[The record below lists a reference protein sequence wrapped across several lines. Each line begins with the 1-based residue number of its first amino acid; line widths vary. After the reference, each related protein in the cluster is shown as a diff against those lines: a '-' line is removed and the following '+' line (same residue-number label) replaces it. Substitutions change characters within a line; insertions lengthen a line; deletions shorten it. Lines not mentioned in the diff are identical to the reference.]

1 MKLKRIKDNNS
12 GILLIALA
20 LLVIA
25 GVIAYLLIIYHERY
39 LLSILFLL
47 AVSIG
52 SVVFFNRKVNKPI
65 RDFKEFLNLLQKGHG
80 NYENISFSKNELGEI
95 EEKIIQTFKQ
105 LEETKRYKQQL
116 THNIAHELKT
126 PVTSI
131 RGYLETLMQ
140 QEMDKDQ
147 RKFFIERAYMQTL
160 RLSSLITDISTLN
173 NIEEASWKYETEKI
187 NIKKCIEEIES
198 DLSFSL
204 SENNIKLYTDVSNNI
219 EIEGVYILIYSL
231 FKNLIDNSIEH
242 AGRDLE
248 IHIQTTKIDPD
259 IIWFRYYDTGKGVSE
274 EHLERLFERFYRV
287 EAGRSRKSGGS
298 GLGLSIVKNSVLL
311 HNGSITVCNR
321 EEGGLQFDFSLS
333 AKMYQ

>member
-1 MKLKRIKDNNS
+1 M
-12 GILLIALA
+12 A
-20 LLVIA
+20 A
-25 GVIAYLLIIYHERY
+25 GVISCFFTRYDLGSLLSVILLLTVSVILIIY
-39 LLSILFLL
+39 
-47 AVSIG
+47 
-52 SVVFFNRKVNKPI
+52 FNKKANKPI
-65 RDFKEFLNLLQKGHG
+65 KDLKDLLNLVQKGHG
-80 NYENISFSKNELGEI
+80 YYENLNFSKNELGEI

-105 LEETKRYKQQL
+105 LEETKIYKQQL

-147 RKFFIERAYMQTL
+147 RKFFVERAYAQTL

-187 NIKKCIEEIES
+187 NIKRCIKEIES

-204 SENNIKLYTDVSNNI
+204 SENNIKIFTDVDENI

-242 AGRDLE
+242 AGRGVE
-248 IHIQTTKIDPD
+248 IYIQTTSIEPEM
-259 IIWFRYYDTGKGVSE
+259 IWFRYYDTGKGVSE

-311 HNGSITVCNR
+311 HNGSITVCNKK
-321 EEGGLQFDFSLS
+321 EGGLQFDFSLS

>member
-1 MKLKRIKDNNS
+1 M
-12 GILLIALA
+12 A
-20 LLVIA
+20 A
-25 GVIAYLLIIYHERY
+25 GVISCFFTRYDLGSLLSVILLLTVSVILIIY
-39 LLSILFLL
+39 
-47 AVSIG
+47 
-52 SVVFFNRKVNKPI
+52 FNKKANKPI
-65 RDFKEFLNLLQKGHG
+65 KDLKDLLNLVQKGHG
-80 NYENISFSKNELGEI
+80 YYENLNFSKNELGEI

-105 LEETKRYKQQL
+105 LEETKIYKQQL

-147 RKFFIERAYMQTL
+147 RKFFVERAYAQTL

-187 NIKKCIEEIES
+187 NIKRCIKEIES

-204 SENNIKLYTDVSNNI
+204 SENNIKIFTDVDENI

-242 AGRDLE
+242 AGRGVE
-248 IHIQTTKIDPD
+248 IYIQTTSIEPEM
-259 IIWFRYYDTGKGVSE
+259 IWFRYYDTGKGVSE

>member
-1 MKLKRIKDNNS
+1 M
-12 GILLIALA
+12 A
-20 LLVIA
+20 A
-25 GVIAYLLIIYHERY
+25 GVISCFFTRYDLGSLLSVILLLTVSVILIIY
-39 LLSILFLL
+39 
-47 AVSIG
+47 
-52 SVVFFNRKVNKPI
+52 FNKKANKPI
-65 RDFKEFLNLLQKGHG
+65 KDLKDLLNLVQKGHG
-80 NYENISFSKNELGEI
+80 YYENLNFSKNELGEI

-105 LEETKRYKQQL
+105 LEETKIYKQQL

-147 RKFFIERAYMQTL
+147 RKFFVERAYAQTL

-187 NIKKCIEEIES
+187 NIKRCIKEIES

-204 SENNIKLYTDVSNNI
+204 SENNIKIFTDVDENI

-242 AGRDLE
+242 AGRGVE
-248 IHIQTTKIDPD
+248 IYIQTTSIEPEM
-259 IIWFRYYDTGKGVSE
+259 IWFRYYDTGKGVSE

-321 EEGGLQFDFSLS
+321 KEGGLQFDFSLS

>member
-1 MKLKRIKDNNS
+1 M
-12 GILLIALA
+12 A
-20 LLVIA
+20 A
-25 GVIAYLLIIYHERY
+25 GVISCFFTRYDLGSLLSVILLLTVSVILIIY
-39 LLSILFLL
+39 
-47 AVSIG
+47 
-52 SVVFFNRKVNKPI
+52 FNKKANKPI
-65 RDFKEFLNLLQKGHG
+65 KDLKDLLNLVQKGHG
-80 NYENISFSKNELGEI
+80 YYENLNFSKNELGEI

-105 LEETKRYKQQL
+105 LEETKIYKQQL

-147 RKFFIERAYMQTL
+147 RKFFVERAYAQTL

-187 NIKKCIEEIES
+187 NIKRCIKEIES

-204 SENNIKLYTDVSNNI
+204 SENNIKIFTDVDENI

-242 AGRDLE
+242 AGRGVE
-248 IHIQTTKIDPD
+248 IYIQTTSIDPEM
-259 IIWFRYYDTGKGVSE
+259 IWFRYYDTGKGVSE

-311 HNGSITVCNR
+311 HNGSITVCNKK
-321 EEGGLQFDFSLS
+321 EGGLQFDFSLS

>member
-1 MKLKRIKDNNS
+1 M
-12 GILLIALA
+12 A
-20 LLVIA
+20 A
-25 GVIAYLLIIYHERY
+25 GVISCFFTRYDLGSLLSVILLLTVSVILIIY
-39 LLSILFLL
+39 
-47 AVSIG
+47 
-52 SVVFFNRKVNKPI
+52 FNKKANKPI
-65 RDFKEFLNLLQKGHG
+65 KDLKDLLNLVQKGHG
-80 NYENISFSKNELGEI
+80 YYENLNFSKNELGEI

-242 AGRDLE
+242 AGKDLE

-321 EEGGLQFDFSLS
+321 EKGGLQFDFSLS

>member
-12 GILLIALA
+12 GVFLVSLA
-20 LLVIA
+20 LLVVA

-39 LLSILFLL
+39 LLGILFLL
-47 AVSIG
+47 AISIG
-52 SVVFFNRKVNKPI
+52 SVVFFNSKVNKPI

-204 SENNIKLYTDVSNNI
+204 SENNIKVYTDVSDNT

-242 AGRDLE
+242 AGRDVE

-274 EHLERLFERFYRV
+274 EHLERFF
-287 EAGRSRKSGGS
+287 
-298 GLGLSIVKNSVLL
+298 
-311 HNGSITVCNR
+311 
-321 EEGGLQFDFSLS
+321 
-333 AKMYQ
+333 